1 MASQNQPERRVRRR
15 NNQATPPA
23 VQLNTLDSNGQAHS
37 VPAEILDI
45 SDTGIKIQL
54 RTALVRGTIYG
65 LESSAVLTAR
75 RARVTWCRSS
85 FSSFF
90 HAGLT
95 FVQNTTPSSEPVAAD
110 GEEDFYEILQVN
122 PKATPDT
129 IHRVYRILAQRHH
142 PDNHDTGDEGL
153 FKRLTHAYQT
163 LLEPDRRA
171 AYDLHR
177 EQSHRTRTRLFSSV
191 ETSHGRESERRKR
204 AGVLNVLYARR
215 VQEPANPAL
224 SVFDFEDLLGVPRDH
239 LEFTLWYLKERAYVS
254 RSDNNRY
261 QITISGVDYAESLDA
276 EAHVAEPLRSDRLL
290 PAG

>member
-1 MASQNQPERRVRRR
+1 MASQNQPERRARRR
-15 NNQATPPA
+15 NNQVNPPA
-23 VQLNTLDSNGQAHS
+23 VQLSAADPNGNAPRL
-37 VPAEILDI
+37 PAEILDI
-45 SDTGIKIQL
+45 SETGIKIQL
-54 RTALVRGTIYG
+54 RTALARGASYG
-65 LESSAVLTAR
+65 LDTSADLAAR
-75 RARVTWCRSS
+75 HARVAWCRANANGL
-85 FSSFF
+85 FL
-90 HAGLT
+90 AGMA
-95 FVQNTTPSSEPVAAD
+95 FVENATSTAGPAPLD
-110 GEEDFYEILQVN
+110 GEEDLYELLQVN

-153 FKRLTHAYQT
+153 FKRLTRAYQT
-163 LLEPDRRA
+163 LSEPDRRA

-177 EQSHRTRTRLFSSV
+177 EQSHRTHTRLFSSV
-191 ETSHGRESERRKR
+191 ETTHGRESERRKR

-215 VQEPANPAL
+215 VQEPASPAL

-261 QITISGVDYAESLDA
+261 QITTSGVDYAESLDA
-276 EAHVAEPLRSDRLL
+276 QAQAAEPLRSDRLL